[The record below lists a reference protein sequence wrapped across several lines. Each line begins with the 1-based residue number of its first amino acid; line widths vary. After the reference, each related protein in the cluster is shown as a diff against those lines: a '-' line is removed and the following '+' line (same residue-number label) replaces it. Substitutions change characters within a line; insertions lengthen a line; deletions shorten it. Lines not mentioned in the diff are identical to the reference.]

1 MKLAMDLN
9 REMEEMLA
17 ENGIS
22 PKKSKRASKLPA
34 ASKKTSKASGVSF
47 AD

>member
-1 MKLAMDLN
+1 MDLN

-22 PKKSKRASKLPA
+22 PQKTKTMKKNT
-34 ASKKTSKASGVSF
+34 KKNPKGTVSF